1 MKNYWDYIENYWAL
15 INYNIHHIQHSELK
29 ASIILTAYGIFFGLA
44 YDVGHE
50 LLVTDS
56 YKLVFYCLV
65 GIFIIL
71 AITSMVFS
79 FRTFMPRINKK
90 LKKSVFFFND
100 IKNHYKSAE
109 EYSKE
114 LKKTMLDDEELV
126 SLLSEQAYINGVIAA
141 EKYSNISKAIKFMT
155 YSVFAALATILFES
169 IL

>member
-1 MKNYWDYIENYWAL
+1 
-15 INYNIHHIQHSELK
+15 
-29 ASIILTAYGIFFGLA
+29 
-44 YDVGHE
+44 
-50 LLVTDS
+50 
-56 YKLVFYCLV
+56 
-65 GIFIIL
+65 
-71 AITSMVFS
+71 MVFS

-109 EYSKE
+109 EYSKA

-141 EKYSNISKAIKFMT
+141 EKYSNISKAIKFMM
-155 YSVFAALATILFES
+155 YSVFAALATILFAS